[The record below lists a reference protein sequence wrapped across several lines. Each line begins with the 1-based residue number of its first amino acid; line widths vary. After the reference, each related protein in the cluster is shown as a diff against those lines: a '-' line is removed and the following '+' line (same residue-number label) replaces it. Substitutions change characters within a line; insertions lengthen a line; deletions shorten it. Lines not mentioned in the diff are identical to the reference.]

1 MTQIIC
7 ALMLILVFSSCNWGT
22 WFNTIISK
30 SKMPATMEELKNIT
44 YLKNEKKFNQF
55 INNPKPSIV
64 MIHSTWCSSCK
75 IMKPIFSTLASELND
90 ANCAII
96 NLDEAPE
103 LAKSYKISGV
113 PAFLVFEQGKELST
127 VETRPM
133 GDMNLN
139 TLQQKIDDIVNEFH
153 R

>member
-7 ALMLILVFSSCNWGT
+7 ALMLMLVFSGCNWGT
-22 WFNTIISK
+22 WFNTMISK
-30 SKMPATMEELKNIT
+30 SKMPATMEELKNLT
-44 YLKNEKKFNQF
+44 LLKNEKKFTKF
-55 INNPKPSIV
+55 IKNPKLSIV

-90 ANCAII
+90 TNCAII

-113 PAFLVFEQGKELST
+113 PAFLVFENGKELST
-127 VETRPM
+127 NETRPM
-133 GDMNLN
+133 GDMSLN
-139 TLQQKIDDIVNEFH
+139 TLQQKIDEIVNEFH